1 MTELQRKLFEL
12 QDTEYGNFHS
22 RLMPTID
29 RERIIGIRMPVLRKF
44 AADFARTDM
53 AASFLEELP
62 HYYYEE
68 NNLHMMILCGIKDYN
83 ECLAGIQKF
92 LPYIDN
98 WATCDLPEPK
108 CFRKHKEELFPVIK
122 EWIASDRTYTVRYG
136 IGMLMRL
143 FLDED
148 FSPEYLEMAAGVQSQ
163 EYYVNMMIAWYFA
176 TALAKQWDAAVP
188 YIEQHRLSDWVH
200 KKTIQKAVE
209 SYRLTSEQKEYLKGY
224 R

>member
-1 MTELQRKLFEL
+1 MYGKVQR
-12 QDTEYGNFHS
+12 
-22 RLMPTID
+22 
-29 RERIIGIRMPVLRKF
+29 
-44 AADFARTDM
+44 
-53 AASFLEELP
+53 
-62 HYYYEE
+62 
-68 NNLHMMILCGIKDYN
+68 
-83 ECLAGIQKF
+83 F

-98 WATCDLPEPK
+98 WATCDFPEPK
-108 CFRKHKEELFPVIK
+108 CFRKNKKAVLEEVRK
-122 EWIASDRTYTVRYG
+122 WIASTETYTIRYG

-209 SYRLTSEQKEYLKGY
+209 SYRITSEQKEYLKGY